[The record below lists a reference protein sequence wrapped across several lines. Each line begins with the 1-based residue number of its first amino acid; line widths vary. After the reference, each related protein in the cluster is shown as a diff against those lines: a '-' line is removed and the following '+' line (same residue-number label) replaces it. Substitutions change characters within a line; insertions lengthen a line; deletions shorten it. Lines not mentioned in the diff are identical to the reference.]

1 MKSKAFRP
9 AEDPSVEA
17 SQITQ
22 DASTGQGPD
31 PSVKDEARL
40 TNDEITA
47 GVDEARAAAN
57 APSLDLLAFE
67 EALKKKHDEFAA
79 AGITPQLYTPKGQS
93 GKSGETQVPKN
104 KYKVPI

>member
-9 AEDPSVEA
+9 IEDPSVDPT
-17 SQITQ
+17 QITH

-31 PSVKDEARL
+31 PPVKDEARL

-67 EALKKKHDEFAA
+67 EALKKKHDEFKA
-79 AGITPQLYTPKGQS
+79 AGITPQLLTPTYQS
-93 GKSGETQVPKN
+93 GKSGAA
-104 KYKVPI
+104 